1 MQNNAEKI
9 VARYILNQRIAQVVA
24 ALCIPVPVLIYLFQP
39 SLILFVVETIVFVF
53 ILYAFRIICAFFN
66 ITKLNSILVRQCD
79 PETFISVFQL
89 LKTKSVFRKRITN
102 VNLNIAYGLSLQG
115 KYQEARDIL
124 REINIYAH
132 RPNLIL
138 YYITIYA
145 FCAKMLEEY
154 DHVQWSLSEA
164 IRIEG
169 TQKLSKAARK
179 AANRE
184 IKTLKCDLDEYNKQ
198 YDLAL
203 ETAKECFISAIQPL
217 AKITSAYSL
226 AKLHFLKGDYA
237 SAITKCKYVIKHGN
251 KLHCVVLARQLLEEC
266 EKL

>member
-66 ITKLNSILVRQCD
+66 ITKLNSILVRQ
-79 PETFISVFQL
+79 
-89 LKTKSVFRKRITN
+89 
-102 VNLNIAYGLSLQG
+102 
-115 KYQEARDIL
+115 
-124 REINIYAH
+124 
-132 RPNLIL
+132 
-138 YYITIYA
+138 
-145 FCAKMLEEY
+145 
-154 DHVQWSLSEA
+154 
-164 IRIEG
+164 
-169 TQKLSKAARK
+169 
-179 AANRE
+179 
-184 IKTLKCDLDEYNKQ
+184 CDLDEYNKQ